1 MAVNKKFLYLFVF
14 LIILAQFIAI
24 PVSAEMVITSF
35 TPDTAKLG
43 GIVAITIFGT
53 GFKSDSIFSIR
64 LIQSETHTVDQISFS
79 IKSDTELI
87 VKFSLSSG
95 YPGPYKI
102 VIKTNG
108 MKEYQSSTNFTALYA
123 VSPHIDYITPSSGRL
138 GEEPFSIQITGG
150 DFISGC
156 IVEFESSDGE
166 TFTSIPTNSDLN
178 TIKCSFTGNQD
189 DGDKYLVRIKNIDTQ
204 VSQEPVYFTVFP
216 ALPIVTSVVPE
227 NGMKGD
233 TNFALTVTGSGF
245 IDGCSIHLMNL
256 NGMSISNLSQT
267 VVTNE
272 GKEVTSYFDLSMLPT
287 GAYRV
292 VIENPDGQESEEEI
306 NFSVTLPAPVV
317 TSVSPASGLNCDA
330 NFALTVTG
338 SGFTDGCSIHL
349 MNLNGISISNLS
361 QTVITNE
368 GQEVTGYF
376 DLSRLPTGAYRVVIE
391 NPDGQ
396 ESEEE
401 IYFTITFPA
410 PVVTSVSPASGL
422 NCDTNFALTVTGSGF
437 IDGCSMHLMNLNGM
451 SISNL
456 SQTMVTNEGQEVS
469 GYFDLSLLPGGPC
482 RVVTENPDGQE
493 SEEEIYFTVTF
504 PAPVVTSVSP
514 ASGLTSDTNFALAVT
529 GSGFMDGC
537 SIHLCNLTQTIFTN
551 ASSTVTSEQGTCV
564 LSLFNLSAGTAGT
577 YTVKVKNP
585 DDKVSNENIHF
596 EVKEPYEPTYVIHV
610 TAGQGGF
617 ATPGGIVHVPCH
629 SDLNIRIQANA
640 GYKIQNVYLDTIPK
654 GDLNSLLLTDITSNH
669 NVFVDFSKINPSPV
683 PVPTVMPTPVP
694 TENPVFYTLNI
705 SANYGG
711 KIRPDGT
718 INVLKGSDVT
728 FQMECLEDF
737 IVSYLLVDDVPLFV
751 NGSWVLQS
759 VHSNHTIQLVTKR
772 KISPYWADF
781 NMSFSRDNNISQVMF
796 TSDYYPDCLYE
807 IWEYG
812 DESTTYGR
820 PINHS
825 YQSHGN
831 YTVSHKV
838 VFKDSVAKCNHV
850 IAIE

>member
-376 DLSRLPTGAYRVVIE
+376 DLSRLPTGAYRVV
-391 NPDGQ
+391 N
-396 ESEEE
+396 
-401 IYFTITFPA
+401 
-410 PVVTSVSPASGL
+410 
-422 NCDTNFALTVTGSGF
+422 
-437 IDGCSMHLMNLNGM
+437 
-451 SISNL
+451 
-456 SQTMVTNEGQEVS
+456 
-469 GYFDLSLLPGGPC
+469 
-482 RVVTENPDGQE
+482 ENPDGQE
-493 SEEEIYFTVTF
+493 SEEEIYFTVTL
-504 PAPVVTSVSP
+504 PAPVVSSVSP

-537 SIHLCNLTQTIFTN
+537 SIHLCNLTHTIFTN
-551 ASSTVTSEQGTCV
+551 TSSTVTSEKGTCA
-564 LSLFNLSAGTAGT
+564 LSLFNLSDGSAGT

-596 EVKEPYEPTYVIHV
+596 EVKEPSEPTYVIHV

-654 GDLNSLLLTDITSNH
+654 GNLNSLLLTDITSNH

-718 INVLKGSDVT
+718 INMLKGSDVA
-728 FQMECLEDF
+728 FQIECLEDF
-737 IVSYLLVDDVPLFV
+737 NVAYLLVDDVPLFV

-781 NMSFSRDNNISQVMF
+781 NMSSSRDNNISQVMF

>member
-1 MAVNKKFLYLFVF
+1 MS
-14 LIILAQFIAI
+14 Q
-24 PVSAEMVITSF
+24 
-35 TPDTAKLG
+35 
-43 GIVAITIFGT
+43 
-53 GFKSDSIFSIR
+53 
-64 LIQSETHTVDQISFS
+64 
-79 IKSDTELI
+79 
-87 VKFSLSSG
+87 
-95 YPGPYKI
+95 
-102 VIKTNG
+102 NG
-108 MKEYQSSTNFTALYA
+108 M
-123 VSPHIDYITPSSGRL
+123 
-138 GEEPFSIQITGG
+138 
-150 DFISGC
+150 C
-156 IVEFESSDGE
+156 
-166 TFTSIPTNSDLN
+166 
-178 TIKCSFTGNQD
+178 
-189 DGDKYLVRIKNIDTQ
+189 
-204 VSQEPVYFTVFP
+204 
-216 ALPIVTSVVPE
+216 
-227 NGMKGD
+227 
-233 TNFALTVTGSGF
+233 
-245 IDGCSIHLMNL
+245 
-256 NGMSISNLSQT
+256 ISNLS
-267 VVTNE
+267 E
-272 GKEVTSYFDLSMLPT
+272 
-287 GAYRV
+287 
-292 VIENPDGQESEEEI
+292 
-306 NFSVTLPAPVV
+306 
-317 TSVSPASGLNCDA
+317 
-330 NFALTVTG
+330 
-338 SGFTDGCSIHL
+338 
-349 MNLNGISISNLS
+349 
-361 QTVITNE
+361 
-368 GQEVTGYF
+368 
-376 DLSRLPTGAYRVVIE
+376 
-391 NPDGQ
+391 
-396 ESEEE
+396 
-401 IYFTITFPA
+401 
-410 PVVTSVSPASGL
+410 
-422 NCDTNFALTVTGSGF
+422 
-437 IDGCSMHLMNLNGM
+437 
-451 SISNL
+451 
-456 SQTMVTNEGQEVS
+456 TMVTNEGHEVS
-469 GYFDLSLLPGGPC
+469 CYFDLSLLPVGPC
-482 RVVTENPDGQE
+482 RVVIENPDGQE

-504 PAPVVTSVSP
+504 PAPVVSSVSP

-537 SIHLCNLTQTIFTN
+537 SIHLCNLTHTIFTN
-551 ASSTVTSEQGTCV
+551 TSSTVTSEKGTCA
-564 LSLFNLSAGTAGT
+564 LSLFNLSDGSAGT

-596 EVKEPYEPTYVIHV
+596 EVKEPSEPTYVIHV

-654 GDLNSLLLTDITSNH
+654 GNLNSLLLTDITSNH

-718 INVLKGSDVT
+718 INMLKGSDVA
-728 FQMECLEDF
+728 FQIECLEDF
-737 IVSYLLVDDVPLFV
+737 NVAYLLVDDVPLFV

-781 NMSFSRDNNISQVMF
+781 NMSSSRDNNISQVMF

>member
-1 MAVNKKFLYLFVF
+1 MAVNKEFLCLFVF
-14 LIILAQFIAI
+14 LIILAQFTAT

-43 GIVAITIFGT
+43 EMVDITLSGT
-53 GFKSDSIFSIR
+53 GFKSASIFSI
-64 LIQSETHTVDQISFS
+64 LLMHWESSVIACKGFS
-79 IKSDTELI
+79 IRSDTELG
-87 VKFSLSSG
+87 VKFSLGSALH
-95 YPGPYKI
+95 GPYKI
-102 VIKTNG
+102 VIVTDKNE
-108 MKEYQSSTNFTALYA
+108 KFQSSTNFTVIYRTP
-123 VSPHIDYITPSSGRL
+123 PHIDNIAPDSAHL
-138 GEEPFSIQITGG
+138 GEEPFSIQIKGEV
-150 DFISGC
+150 FMPGC
-156 IVEFESSDGE
+156 IVEFEGRDGV
-166 TFTSIPTNSDLN
+166 TFTSIPTKSAWDM
-178 TIKCSFTGNQD
+178 IECSFAGNQNK
-189 DGDKYLVRIKNIDTQ
+189 GDKYLVRVKNIDTQ
-204 VSQEPVYFTVFP
+204 VSQEPVYFTVLAP
-216 ALPIVTSVVPE
+216 LPIVTGVAPE

-233 TNFALTVTGSGF
+233 TS
-245 IDGCSIHLMNL
+245 
-256 NGMSISNLSQT
+256 
-267 VVTNE
+267 
-272 GKEVTSYFDLSMLPT
+272 
-287 GAYRV
+287 
-292 VIENPDGQESEEEI
+292 
-306 NFSVTLPAPVV
+306 
-317 TSVSPASGLNCDA
+317 
-330 NFALTVTG
+330 FALTVTG

-349 MNLNGISISNLS
+349 MNQNGMCISNLS
-361 QTVITNE
+361 E
-368 GQEVTGYF
+368 
-376 DLSRLPTGAYRVVIE
+376 
-391 NPDGQ
+391 
-396 ESEEE
+396 
-401 IYFTITFPA
+401 
-410 PVVTSVSPASGL
+410 
-422 NCDTNFALTVTGSGF
+422 
-437 IDGCSMHLMNLNGM
+437 
-451 SISNL
+451 
-456 SQTMVTNEGQEVS
+456 TMVTNEGHEVS
-469 GYFDLSLLPGGPC
+469 CYFDLSLLPVGPC
-482 RVVTENPDGQE
+482 RVVIENPDGQE

-504 PAPVVTSVSP
+504 PAPVVSSVNPASGLTSDTSFTLTVTGSDFTDGCSIHLMNQNGMCISNLSETMVTNEGHEVSCYFDLSLLPVGPCRVVIENPDGQESEEEIYFTVTFPAPVVSSVNPASGLTSDTSFTLTVTGSDFTDGCSIHLMNQNGMCISNLSETMVTNEGHEVSCYFDLSLLPVGPCRVVIENPDGQESEEEIYFTVTFPAPVVSSVSP

-537 SIHLCNLTQTIFTN
+537 SIHLCNLTHTIFTN
-551 ASSTVTSEQGTCV
+551 TSSTVTSEKGTCA
-564 LSLFNLSAGTAGT
+564 LSLFNLSDGSAGT

-596 EVKEPYEPTYVIHV
+596 EVKEPSEPTYVIHV

-654 GDLNSLLLTDITSNH
+654 GNLNSLLLTDITSNH

-718 INVLKGSDVT
+718 INMLKGSDVA
-728 FQMECLEDF
+728 FQIECLEDF
-737 IVSYLLVDDVPLFV
+737 NVAYLLVDDVPLFV

-781 NMSFSRDNNISQVMF
+781 NMSSSRDNNISQVMF